1 MLSTALSAQR
11 GASLFVSLILMT
23 ALTLV
28 ALGSLSTS
36 LMELRMANNTEAGM
50 SAFQQAQAGI
60 DATLASPADYYIVN
74 GSIGDTRCYNIAGC
88 IASITSMPAPIS
100 PPEEGVHKVRITR
113 VTSETCPPRT
123 RDSASSCAKLRATSF
138 VSESIYNNSLAGQ
151 GQAELAQGYIRLM
164 PAGDNRDTGTSTSD
178 VQN

>member
-1 MLSTALSAQR
+1 MHSTTLSTQR
-11 GASLFVSLILMT
+11 GASLFVSLVLMT

-50 SAFQQAQAGI
+50 SAFQRAQAGI
-60 DATLASPADYYIVN
+60 DVTLANPAEYYIVN
-74 GSIGDTRCYNIAGC
+74 GSIGDTRCYSITGC
-88 IASITSMPAPIS
+88 TASIASMPEPIDDDT
-100 PPEEGVHKVRITR
+100 HKVRITR
-113 VTSETCPPRT
+113 VTNETCPPRT
-123 RDSASSCAKLRATSF
+123 RDSATSCAKLRATSF
-138 VSESIYNNSLAGQ
+138 VSESAYNNALAGQ

>member
-1 MLSTALSAQR
+1 MPSTALSAQR

-88 IASITSMPAPIS
+88 IASITSMPEPIS
-100 PPEEGVHKVRITR
+100 LPGDVHKVRITR

>member
-1 MLSTALSAQR
+1 MQPTTLSTQR

-36 LMELRMANNTEAGM
+36 LMELRMANNTESGM

-60 DATLASPADYYIVN
+60 DATLAAPANYYIVN
-74 GSIGDTRCYNIAGC
+74 GSIGDTRCYNISGC
-88 IASITSMPAPIS
+88 VATIASMPEPIAP
-100 PPEEGVHKVRITR
+100 PDVGVNKLRITR
-113 VTSETCPPRT
+113 VTNETCPPRT
-123 RDSASSCAKLRATSF
+123 RNTATSCAKLRATSF
-138 VSESIYNNSLAGQ
+138 VSESTYNNTFAGQ

-164 PAGDNRDTGTSTSD
+164 PAGDNRDTGGSTTD
-178 VQN
+178 TRN